1 MRTNNAKRHDDQ
13 IERDVEKSISKFS
26 QHLMS
31 NSKWIKLVDK
41 FIQNTDKILKI
52 EFKKV
57 QNDKIGELYL
67 DEDTTFG
74 FDYWKNGFEGC
85 NSLGGWL
92 TFKEI
97 EFIIFPKI
105 IDSNKNIT
113 QDLNEIEKLINSV
126 GKFSLEINN
135 NSLKLNCYKE

>member
-41 FIQNTDKILKI
+41 FVQNTDKILKI

-57 QNDKIGELYL
+57 KNDKIGELYL

-97 EFIIFPKI
+97 EFIIFPGYNPHNLSACNHLYHK
-105 IDSNKNIT
+105 DCYSTCHK
-113 QDLNEIEKLINSV
+113 QFYHSV
-126 GKFSLEINN
+126 
-135 NSLKLNCYKE
+135 